1 MRRKGAQSPLSLAWI
16 SPSINFHR
24 KPSKDGV
31 SCCRSTLDSFSNL
44 VSSVVSPSVLVV
56 CSRIFFSRA
65 WFFCCSRTSWYWRA
79 ACFSSPLV
87 DFFLRLLLFLLVLGL
102 SSPLVS
108 SSVRESSTPSG
119 DSRVIGGLDS
129 SGLMIGLSQRVSWS
143 MRASRAVTSLEWPP
157 FATDWCFPSG
167 TLAAAW
173 ELCPG
178 RGLMGFFLL
187 GPLLAVPPLAVT
199 LASWLFDEFQLL
211 ATHGD
216 GPHYSLDHGSWNP
229 GSCGGPPGQLVQTLP
244 SQRTGF
250 NTLDNWG
257 HKTPT
262 QSKRIKDRKEKI
274 KGSWPGTCVQ
284 YTRLHPPY
292 SIIIAG

>member
-1 MRRKGAQSPLSLAWI
+1 MRRKGAQSPPSLAWI
-16 SPSINFHR
+16 SPNISFHR

-56 CSRIFFSRA
+56 CSWIFFSRA

-87 DFFLRLLLFLLVLGL
+87 DFFLRLLLLFLLVLGL

-108 SSVRESSTPSG
+108 SAVRESSTPSG

-143 MRASRAVTSLEWPP
+143 MRASSAVTSLEWPP

-173 ELCPG
+173 ELCSG

-187 GPLLAVPPLAVT
+187 GPLLAVPPLAAT
-199 LASWLFDEFQLL
+199 LAYDTGVPVSAESEDGAVRSRDQQLSTAAEAGCAGGGAFGL
-211 ATHGD
+211 ISSRALCMAT
-216 GPHYSLDHGSWNP
+216 L
-229 GSCGGPPGQLVQTLP
+229 
-244 SQRTGF
+244 
-250 NTLDNWG
+250 
-257 HKTPT
+257 
-262 QSKRIKDRKEKI
+262 
-274 KGSWPGTCVQ
+274 
-284 YTRLHPPY
+284 
-292 SIIIAG
+292 